1 MSPSFLCATSSSPG
15 LLKINIER
23 TSNGGRSISLA
34 RTFLNWILMADL
46 SHDYNTR
53 TSTSIN
59 RTKTSIINR
68 NIIQCAYIWFNIIQ
82 YLVQYEQLFP
92 LQNKTNLLLQQKIIY
107 L

>member
-46 SHDYNTR
+46 SHDYNAITN
-53 TSTSIN
+53 TSI
-59 RTKTSIINR
+59 TKPRQGLLTGILSNVYSFGSILY
-68 NIIQCAYIWFNIIQ
+68 NIWYNMNNYFHYKIRQIYCS
-82 YLVQYEQLFP
+82 
-92 LQNKTNLLLQQKIIY
+92 NKK
-107 L
+107 